1 MPTPG
6 SVERQ
11 PWEFPLP
18 GFAFGEDARRLL
30 EGESCQYSS
39 ARSVKKWWRS
49 TTSSAR
55 RSSERA
61 LLARPTYG
69 VFPRPNPTLVAHR
82 QRIAT

>member
-39 ARSVKKWWRS
+39 PDQSRSGGGPQHPAPVVAAREHSLP
-49 TTSSAR
+49 A
-55 RSSERA
+55 
-61 LLARPTYG
+61 
-69 VFPRPNPTLVAHR
+69 PRTAFSRDQTPPS
-82 QRIAT
+82 